1 MVVQWNLRNPSFRSP
16 LRPVLP
22 VSLTSPLALST
33 MHVTLQGFP
42 SSSTSLSMPIE
53 DKMEPAERR
62 VSVMLSKCTPT
73 SLATFLA
80 SSPVIGPGCLS
91 RILSS
96 YFTRLSVPVVSLTE
110 C

>member
-1 MVVQWNLRNPSFRSP
+1 MMVQWNLRNPSFRSP

-42 SSSTSLSMPIE
+42 SSSTSLVSGPSE

-62 VSVMLSKCTPT
+62 ASVMLLKCTPT
-73 SLATFLA
+73 SLASFLA
-80 SSPVIGPGCLS
+80 SSPVMGPGCLS
-91 RILSS
+91 RMSSGCIYKAVSTRGLS
-96 YFTRLSVPVVSLTE
+96 Y
-110 C
+110 